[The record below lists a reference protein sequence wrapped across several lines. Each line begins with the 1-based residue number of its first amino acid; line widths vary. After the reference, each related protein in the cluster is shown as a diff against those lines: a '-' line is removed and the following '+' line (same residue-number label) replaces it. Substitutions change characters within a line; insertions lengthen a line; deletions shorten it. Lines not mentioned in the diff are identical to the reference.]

1 MSILDEWS
9 HKWSKIIQVGIS
21 VRMAVGRI
29 NWVDTLTGFSH
40 KKMYGRFAGTN
51 QNDRNIEV
59 TIRRGSTV
67 LKQI

>member
-21 VRMAVGRI
+21 VWMAVGRI

-40 KKMYGRFAGTN
+40 KKMYGRFAGTK
-51 QNDRNIEV
+51 QNDNIEV